1 MAGGTERILFVTGKL
16 AESSLRQVLGELRER
31 QAFELDVAVL
41 GINVAALMHVKWLL
55 QKLDVPPGI
64 TRVLLPGWCQG
75 DLSLLE
81 AKHGIPFERGPKDL
95 RELPRYF
102 DQQHQRQVDLSRYD
116 IEIIAEINHA
126 PLLERHELL
135 AQARRYRE
143 QGADRIDYGCVAGTG
158 SPATAEHIRL
168 LVSEGYRVSIDS
180 FDRQEVEQGVAAG
193 ADLVLSCN
201 STNVDWLSQVDAELV
216 VVPDDFHDVASMN
229 PVIDRLQASGRAI
242 RLDPILEPI
251 GFGFFRSLQRYARTR
266 ELWPEHPVLMGVGN
280 VTELSEVDSAGV
292 NFLLIAICQELNI
305 HSVLT
310 TQVINW
316 ACDSV
321 REIAVCRRL
330 IKYALDQRQ
339 IPKHLDSSLVR
350 LRDPYLYAHTAE
362 ELSLLASRLKDP
374 NFRIFAEQAGLHLMN
389 RDGHWQGTDPF
400 DLMRRALAASSIDPA
415 HAFYLG
421 YELAR
426 AETARQLGKQYVQD
440 EPLRWGN
447 LTMEKSS
454 RADRH
459 AFRECG
465 LQGEGGN
472 P

>member
-1 MAGGTERILFVTGKL
+1 MNRSGPDRLRLRYGDGIARNGG
-16 AESSLRQVLGELRER
+16 A
-31 QAFELDVAVL
+31 
-41 GINVAALMHVKWLL
+41 
-55 QKLDVPPGI
+55 
-64 TRVLLPGWCQG
+64 C
-75 DLSLLE
+75 
-81 AKHGIPFERGPKDL
+81 
-95 RELPRYF
+95 
-102 DQQHQRQVDLSRYD
+102 
-116 IEIIAEINHA
+116 
-126 PLLERHELL
+126 
-135 AQARRYRE
+135 
-143 QGADRIDYGCVAGTG
+143 
-158 SPATAEHIRL
+158 RL

-362 ELSLLASRLKDP
+362 ELSQLASRLKDP